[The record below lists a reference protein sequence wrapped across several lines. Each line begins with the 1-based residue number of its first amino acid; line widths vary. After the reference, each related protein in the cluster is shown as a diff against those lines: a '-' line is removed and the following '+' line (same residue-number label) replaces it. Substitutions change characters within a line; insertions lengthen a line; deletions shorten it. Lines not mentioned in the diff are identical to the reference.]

1 MGECVNY
8 LPLEMEPRL
17 MRIGGMNHAVKE
29 DEMYEEYHMKDVW
42 TLHFYTYKAELWV
55 DGDLYY
61 IKPYSISLVP
71 PYSHVKFYFKTLNC
85 YHISTF
91 FKYTQEVEKKGI
103 PFPCVMYLDE
113 ETFQY
118 CYGQIHHAAKDYP
131 LQIKKAQ
138 VAIWNILW
146 KLTDSMEEGYH
157 REWKDPL
164 PLDRAIQFIER
175 NYSSKIKIPQI
186 ADYAGVTP
194 THLSRLFN
202 KRFDTTVIAYV
213 RRKRVSEAV
222 YYLTHTNLPIKE
234 VAYRVGV
241 EDLSHFYKIVHK
253 ELNSTPHEIRLKA
266 LEGNSFA

>member
-1 MGECVNY
+1 LLWTNPSCSKGLPPADEKGPGCY
-8 LPLEMEPRL
+8 LE
-17 MRIGGMNHAVKE
+17 
-29 DEMYEEYHMKDVW
+29 
-42 TLHFYTYKAELWV
+42 HFVETYRFN
-55 DGDLYY
+55 GRR
-61 IKPYSISLVP
+61 
-71 PYSHVKFYFKTLNC
+71 
-85 YHISTF
+85 
-91 FKYTQEVEKKGI
+91 
-103 PFPCVMYLDE
+103 
-113 ETFQY
+113 
-118 CYGQIHHAAKDYP
+118 
-131 LQIKKAQ
+131 
-138 VAIWNILW
+138 
-146 KLTDSMEEGYH
+146 YH

-164 PLDRAIQFIER
+164 PLDRAIQYIER

-202 KRFDTTVIAYV
+202 RRFDTTVIAYV